1 MRNFTRTAWVVAVGI
16 AISLSSLSA
25 GLWLARRPP
34 CSCAAMDDW
43 KLEDLPW
50 QLRRNGME
58 LRAVSAPPNNPLWVG
73 AYLTTTN
80 KSREQLL
87 LLPALRE
94 RIADWNGTVYYRK
107 SISGDA
113 GDAPDPNAG
122 DCSMRV
128 GPFLLFG
135 DRELMARIR
144 DTLRQA
150 GFDTH

>member
-1 MRNFTRTAWVVAVGI
+1 MKKHTQTAWAVAVGI

-34 CSCAAMDDW
+34 CSCAVMDDW
-43 KLEDLPW
+43 KLEDLAW

-58 LRAVSAPPNNPLWVG
+58 LRAVSAPPNNPLWVS

-80 KSREQLL
+80 KSREQLIV
-87 LLPALRE
+87 LPALRE
-94 RIADWNGTVYYRK
+94 RIADWNGTVFCRK

-113 GDAPDPNAG
+113 MDEDSNAG

-128 GPFLLFG
+128 GPFFLFG
-135 DRELMARIR
+135 DRDLMARIR